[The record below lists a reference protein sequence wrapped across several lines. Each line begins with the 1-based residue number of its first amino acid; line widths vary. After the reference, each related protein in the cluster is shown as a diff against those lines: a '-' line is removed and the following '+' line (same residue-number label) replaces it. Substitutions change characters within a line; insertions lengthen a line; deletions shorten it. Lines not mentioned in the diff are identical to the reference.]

1 MRHPFLF
8 SPLPDLH
15 PREYAA
21 LTFRTLAL
29 ATMSLVIGT
38 ALAILLMEGVFWFLP
53 VSDGLMA
60 NRVDDQNPVF
70 RFSPNRDVTWSRDW
84 NFSIVNKLHIN
95 NAGFVNNQQYVNDER
110 PLLAVVGDSYVEAA
124 MVPYVETLHGR
135 LSAELGNT
143 RKIYSFAASGAALS
157 QYVVWAKEAKEKW
170 GANALAIVII
180 ANDFDESL
188 MEYKSAPGFH
198 YYQRDT
204 NGALKLVR
212 QDYYPS
218 RIRTMS
224 RNSALLR
231 YLALNLHA
239 LEKMRMLINS
249 VITEAQAQT
258 YVGNTSADA
267 SPKRLQDS
275 REAVSAFLRDLV
287 SEAGWQPNEI
297 MFLVDGVRY
306 PGSVAQASGSYFS
319 QMRSHFMAE
328 SRRNGFQVV
337 DLDPHFFE
345 TYKTDNQRYEF
356 PTDGHWN
363 GHAHQVAAQAL
374 LSSPFLVEWQLRDTP
389 E

>member
-1 MRHPFLF
+1 
-8 SPLPDLH
+8 
-15 PREYAA
+15 
-21 LTFRTLAL
+21 
-29 ATMSLVIGT
+29 MSLVIGT
-38 ALAILLMEGVFWFLP
+38 ALAILLMEGVFRFLP

-60 NRVDDQNPVF
+60 SRVDAQAPVF
-70 RFSPNRDVTWSRDW
+70 RFSPNRTVTWSRDW
-84 NFSIVNKLHIN
+84 NFTIVNNLHIN
-95 NAGFVNNQQYVNDER
+95 NAGFVNDQDYINDKR

-124 MVPYVETLHGR
+124 MVPYGETLHGR
-135 LSAELGNT
+135 LSAELGNAN
-143 RKIYSFAASGAALS
+143 KVYSFAASGAALS
-157 QYVVWAKEAKEKW
+157 QYVVWAKEAKQKW

-198 YYQRDT
+198 YYQRITDGT
-204 NGALKLVR
+204 LKLKR

-218 RIRTMS
+218 RVRTFS
-224 RNSALLR
+224 RKSALLR

-239 LEKMRMLINS
+239 LERMRMLVNWI
-249 VITEAQAQT
+249 VTEARAQA

-297 MFLVDGVRY
+297 IFLVDGVRY

-319 QMRSHFMAE
+319 QMRAHFMAE
-328 SRRNGFQVV
+328 SKQRGFQVV

-345 TYKTDNQRYEF
+345 TYESEKRRYEF

-363 GHAHQVAAQAL
+363 GHAHQVAAHAL
-374 LSSPFLVEWQLRDTP
+374 ISSPFLAEWQSRNRSK
-389 E
+389 

>member
-1 MRHPFLF
+1 MF
-8 SPLPDLH
+8 SLLSGLR
-15 PREYAA
+15 PREYKA
-21 LTFRTLAL
+21 LTIRTLAL
-29 ATMSLVIGT
+29 ATISLVIGT
-38 ALAILLMEGVFWFLP
+38 ALAVLLMEGVFRFLP

-60 NRVDDQNPVF
+60 NQVDEQSPVF

-84 NFSIVNKLHIN
+84 NFSIVNNLHIN
-95 NAGFVNNQQYVNDER
+95 NAGFVNNQEYVDDER

-124 MVPYVETLHGR
+124 MVPYSETLHGR
-135 LSAELGNT
+135 LSAELGDT
-143 RKIYSFAASGAALS
+143 GKVYSFAASGAALS
-157 QYVVWAKEAKEKW
+157 QYVVWAKEAKENW
-170 GANALAIVII
+170 GASALAIVII

-204 NGALKLVR
+204 DGTLKLAR

-218 RIRTMS
+218 RIRTIS
-224 RNSALLR
+224 RKSALLR

-239 LEKMRMLINS
+239 LERMRMLINW
-249 VITEAQAQT
+249 VVTEAQAQT

-306 PGSVAQASGSYFS
+306 PGSVAQASGSFFS
-319 QMRSHFMAE
+319 QMRSHFIVE
-328 SRRNGFQVV
+328 SRRTGFRVV

-345 TYKTDNQRYEF
+345 TYKAEKRRYEF

-363 GHAHQVAAQAL
+363 RHAHQVAAQAL
-374 LSSPFLVEWQLRDTP
+374 LSTPFLMEWQSRNTSK
-389 E
+389 